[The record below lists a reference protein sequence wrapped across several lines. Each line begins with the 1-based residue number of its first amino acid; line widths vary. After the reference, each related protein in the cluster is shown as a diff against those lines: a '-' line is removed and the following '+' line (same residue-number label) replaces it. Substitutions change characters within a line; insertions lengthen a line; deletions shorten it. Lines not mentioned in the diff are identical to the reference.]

1 MLITEHARTHRHS
14 QGKFHKYS
22 RLHKLCFTSANS
34 MPTFGQNAHEVDPLS
49 LFYCIT
55 IQYIPLFPSPHAL
68 FPPTPSTPL
77 TQHHHLSYL
86 LSLSPSL
93 SFHLN
98 LSLSLSIISVLPL
111 PTVFSVLRILTHMT
125 CFDDHSH
132 HGQTPS
138 TCMTSLF
145 LNYPLISAAGGSV
158 YLKPALKSLLTC
170 YFMRSLERLATF
182 DLIIEQMSFSLSV
195 CYGVFHFGFI
205 PLLLNLLTTPVHPI
219 FSILTPPSSPSS
231 FKTFLSHPVN
241 TSTNS
246 PPPWLHTRE
255 GDVESLQ

>member
-34 MPTFGQNAHEVDPLS
+34 MQTFGQNAHEV
-49 LFYCIT
+49 
-55 IQYIPLFPSPHAL
+55 
-68 FPPTPSTPL
+68 
-77 TQHHHLSYL
+77 
-86 LSLSPSL
+86 PSL
-93 SFHLN
+93 SFLLHYYTVYPSFP
-98 LSLSLSIISVLPL
+98 LSSRSLSTHSINPAHSASPSVLSPFPLPLPKLPSQPLSLSIISLPL
-111 PTVFSVLRILTHMT
+111 PTVFSVLRILTHMA

-138 TCMTSLF
+138 TCVTSLF

-205 PLLLNLLTTPVHPI
+205 PLLLNFNHHCPPHFQHPDSSLLP
-219 FSILTPPSSPSS
+219 
-231 FKTFLSHPVN
+231 FLF
-241 TSTNS
+241 
-246 PPPWLHTRE
+246 
-255 GDVESLQ
+255 